1 MNHFEEKLYSM
12 DVRIQNV
19 IENSGPITTEIRT
32 ISGKYS
38 TEFPETKEEMN
49 MIYKERL
56 AVFDC
61 LFNNTELPEVIT
73 DKCFIQII
81 LFLELLLCNAAEK
94 LYKRGI
100 PTKKKYVMLSKEKY
114 ERLIDKENEKLLEEI
129 TPQVEELELFAD
141 TMKYFYSLFIDKY
154 PEIYNKYK

>member
-1 MNHFEEKLYSM
+1 M
-12 DVRIQNV
+12 DVRIKCV
-19 IENSGPITTEIRT
+19 IEISRTITTEIRT
-32 ISGKYS
+32 ISEKYS

-61 LFNNTELPEVIT
+61 FFKTAELPEVIT

-81 LFLELLLCNAAEK
+81 LFLEILLCSIVDK
-94 LYKRGI
+94 LHKRSI

-114 ERLIDKENEKLLEEI
+114 ERLIEKENEKLLEEI
-129 TPQVEELELFAD
+129 TPQVKELELFAD
-141 TMKYFYSLFIDKY
+141 TMKYFYGLFIDKY
-154 PEIYNKYK
+154 PEIYNKYKYK